1 MEVSTLK
8 QRVLENIKKFKVS
21 DFCPDGGWPKFDNL
35 ELIVYSEIKE
45 GDFTCFAVELIYDCE
60 KAGCC
65 FIPGADNHTRL
76 QKKIKLSKTS
86 FEVLNESDN

>member
-1 MEVSTLK
+1 METAVLK
-8 QRVLENIKKFKVS
+8 QRILENIKAFKVS

-35 ELIVYSEIKE
+35 ELIVYSQKE
-45 GDFTCFAVELIYDCE
+45 EAGFFIFNVELIYDCE

-76 QKKIKLSKTS
+76 QKKIKLSETS
-86 FEVLNESDN
+86 FEVLSE

>member
-1 MEVSTLK
+1 MIELK
-8 QRVLENIKKFKVS
+8 QRVLDNIDKFKVS

-35 ELIVYSEIKE
+35 ELIVFSEEKQIDGILYS
-45 GDFTCFAVELIYDCE
+45 VELIYDCE

-76 QKKIKLSKTS
+76 HKKIKVSETS
-86 FEVLNESDN
+86 FEILT

>member
-1 MEVSTLK
+1 MIELK
-8 QRVLENIKKFKVS
+8 QRVLDNIDKFKVS

-35 ELIVYSEIKE
+35 ELIVFSEEKQVDAIIYS
-45 GDFTCFAVELIYDCE
+45 VELIYDCE

-76 QKKIKLSKTS
+76 LKKIKVSETS
-86 FEVLNESDN
+86 FEILT